1 MMDEAKKIVTQLR
14 LYAKQYADPTSFW
27 KVILGT
33 EEILRDAA
41 DCIERLLAEL
51 ESDERQ
57 YGRDAYRVVVDEA
70 MKFEQERDAWQRRA
84 KAVERDINRCCST
97 CRYYFVFFNGST
109 PDHDCTNPDGGCS
122 NNYDRW
128 QWRGSFPENGGAEDG

>member
-1 MMDEAKKIVTQLR
+1 MTDAAKKIVTQLR

-41 DCIERLLAEL
+41 DCIERLSAEL

-57 YGRDAYRVVVDEA
+57 YGRDAFRVIVDEA
-70 MKFEQERDAWQRRA
+70 MKFEQERDAWRLRA
-84 KAVERDINRCCST
+84 EAA
-97 CRYYFVFFNGST
+97 
-109 PDHDCTNPDGGCS
+109 
-122 NNYDRW
+122 
-128 QWRGSFPENGGAEDG
+128 ENGGAKDGV